1 MPLLRSN
8 PLSPRSF
15 LLGML
20 GALVADLLVIVAM
33 VLLGEYTK
41 TRGRLLL
48 TFLVL
53 APFCLSAIP
62 PSALLRRRRRL
73 PVAWTG
79 LVASDAGFVLVAVGI
94 WATPDPD
101 AYWQTAVIVSIA
113 AASTFQASWLLLLT
127 PVRAFARRLLWAVM
141 GVSLL
146 AALLSVV
153 GIIGEI
159 KPAAYW
165 WVVFLLVI
173 AGIVG
178 SLALLARDHR
188 RNTGAIAE
196 D

>member
-8 PLSPRSF
+8 PLSPRTF
-15 LLGML
+15 LSGML
-20 GALVADLLVIVAM
+20 GALVAALLVIVAM

-53 APFCLSAIP
+53 ASFCLSAIP
-62 PSALLRRRRRL
+62 SSALLQRGRLL

-79 LVASDAGFVLVAVGI
+79 LVASGGGFVLVAVGI
-94 WATPDPD
+94 WATPESD
-101 AYWQTAVIVSIA
+101 AYWQSAAIVSIA

-127 PVRAFARRLLWAVM
+127 PVRAFARVLLWAVM

-146 AALLSVV
+146 AALLSVA

-159 KPAAYW
+159 RPAAYW
-165 WVVFLLVI
+165 WVVFLL
-173 AGIVG
+173 GISGVVG
-178 SLALLARDHR
+178 SLALLAQSQRS
-188 RNTGAIAE
+188 NAGSVAE
-196 D
+196 N

>member
-8 PLSPRSF
+8 PLSPRTF

-113 AASTFQASWLLLLT
+113 AASAFQASWLLLLT